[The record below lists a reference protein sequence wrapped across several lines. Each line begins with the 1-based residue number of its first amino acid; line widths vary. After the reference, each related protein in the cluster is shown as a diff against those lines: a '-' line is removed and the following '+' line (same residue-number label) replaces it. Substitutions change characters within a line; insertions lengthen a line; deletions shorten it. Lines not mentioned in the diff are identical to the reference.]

1 MSESK
6 YFYALGRRKTSVAT
20 VRLYNTGGKSKVNDK
35 DFEKA
40 YIHDYEQRK
49 IMQPF
54 ETAGLKTKDFYFTAV
69 TKGGGKISQI
79 TAIQLGIARAIVK
92 FNPDL
97 KTLLKK
103 EGLLTRD
110 PRMVE
115 RKKTGLKKARKAEQY
130 SKR

>member
-1 MSESK
+1 MSDIK
-6 YFYALGRRKTSVAT
+6 YFYAIGRRKTSVAT
-20 VRLYNTGGKSKVNDK
+20 VRLYNESGKSKVNDK
-35 DFEKA
+35 DLEKV
-40 YIHDYEQRK
+40 YIHDYEKRK
-49 IMQPF
+49 IFQPF
-54 ETAGLKTKDFYFTAV
+54 EAGGLKIKDFYFTAV
-69 TKGGGKISQI
+69 TKGGGKISQLS
-79 TAIQLGIARAIVK
+79 AIQLGLARAIVK
-92 FNPDL
+92 YNPDL